1 MSFNKKN
8 NTWYIEEI
16 FKRFKNQNPTPK
28 IDLEYTNHYTL
39 MVAVV
44 LSAQS
49 TDKGVNKA
57 TRSLFEKIKTPQDM
71 LNFGIDNLKQSIKT
85 IGLYNNKAANIIK
98 FSEQLIERHKGVVPV
113 FQKDLEALAG
123 IGRKSANVILN
134 VCFSQPFIA
143 VDTHVFRVSH
153 RLQLSQGKNPLSVEK
168 DLINCIPLKYQDKAG
183 HWLVLHGRYTCK
195 AKKPNCATCI
205 LNDICPSIML

>member
-1 MSFNKKN
+1 MSFNKEN

-16 FKRFKNQNPTPK
+16 FKRFENQNPTPK

-98 FSEQLIERHKGVVPV
+98 FSEQLIERHKGIVPV
-113 FQKDLEALAG
+113 LQKDLEALAG
-123 IGRKSANVILN
+123 IGRKSANVMLN
-134 VCFSQPFIA
+134 VCFNQPFIA

-195 AKKPNCATCI
+195 AKKPSCATCI

>member
-1 MSFNKKN
+1 MLFNKTVDKQ
-8 NTWYIEEI
+8 YIEEI
-16 FKRFKNQNPTPK
+16 FKRLQKSNPTPK
-28 IDLEYTNHYTL
+28 TDLEYTNPYTL

-57 TRSLFEKIKTPQDM
+57 TPSLFDKIVTPQDM
-71 LNFGIDNLKQSIKT
+71 LDFGIENLKQSIKT

-98 FSEQLIERHKGVVPV
+98 FSQQLLERHEGIVPST
-113 FQKDLEALAG
+113 QEELEALAG

-134 VCFSQPFIA
+134 VCFKKPFIA

-153 RLQLSQGKNPLSVEK
+153 RLKLSVGKNPLSVEK
-168 DLINCIPLKYQDKAG
+168 DLINIIPLRYQDKAG

-195 AKKPNCATCI
+195 AKKPACAICI
-205 LNDICPSIML
+205 LNDICPSVML